1 MTRQELLGVKIEE
14 PDVFVYNRAKAN
26 FDALAKPLD
35 GFGDLEDIVCRI
47 AAIQGGEN
55 PDISKRAAIVVFSDN
70 GVVKS
75 GVSQTDSSVT
85 LDVARLF
92 AKGRSTVGVETA
104 GFGIDMIGVDVG
116 IDSDEKIPGI
126 IDRKVRKGT
135 KNIEETAAMT
145 KDECLLAIEAGIDI
159 VKDLKD
165 KGYGLIATGEMG
177 IGNTTTATALLCA
190 LTGANPEEITGRG
203 AGLSDEGLKKK
214 ITVIKRALSLHGL
227 DVPDHKTGTDAGPD
241 REYALSALASVG
253 GLDIAALTGI
263 FIGGAICH
271 LPVII
276 DGLIGA
282 VAALTAYHMLPGVEK
297 YMIAS
302 HKGRERGCDIA
313 LSRMGLKAIID
324 ADMALGEGTGG
335 VMIIPVIEMVLNV
348 YNHGTSFKTAQIQQY
363 GRYVK

>member
-1 MTRQELLGVKIEE
+1 MTKEELFGTKIEE
-14 PDVFVYNRAKAN
+14 PDVSVKEKAKAN
-26 FDALAKPLD
+26 FDALAKPID

-47 AAIQGGEN
+47 AAIQGSVN
-55 PDISKRAAIVVFSDN
+55 PDISKRAAIVVFADN

-92 AKGRSTVGVETA
+92 AKGQSTICVETA
-104 GFGIDMIGVDVG
+104 GFGIDVIGVDVG

-135 KNIEETAAMT
+135 KNIAEAAAMT
-145 KDECLLAIEAGIDI
+145 EDECLEAMEAGIDI
-159 VKDLKD
+159 VRVCKD

-190 LTGANPEEITGRG
+190 LTGADPKDITGRG
-203 AGLSDEGLKKK
+203 AGLSAEGLKRK
-214 ITVIKRALSLHGL
+214 ISVISKALNLHGL
-227 DVPDHKTGTDAGPD
+227 SASNHKNDAGAGSEPG
-241 REYALSALASVG
+241 YALASLTAVG

-271 LPVII
+271 VPVII
-276 DGLIGA
+276 DGLISA
-282 VAALTAYHMLPGVEK
+282 VAALTAYCMLPGCER

-302 HKGRERGCDIA
+302 HRGREKGCDIA
-313 LSRMGLKAIID
+313 LSKMGLKPVMEAG
-324 ADMALGEGTGG
+324 MALGEGTGG

-363 GRYVK
+363 RRHEK